1 MFGKNAD
8 PQNLLQINL
17 AADLFE
23 KNFKNSWN
31 NYNLEHCSTL
41 TFCAGNKGMHDT
53 RYYWQN
59 VMKFLVIKLSQINRY

>member
-23 KNFKNSWN
+23 KNFRNSWN
-31 NYNLEHCSTL
+31 NYNLDHCSTL
-41 TFCAGNKGMHDT
+41 IFRAGNKGMHDA

-59 VMKFLVIKLSQINRY
+59 VMKLLVIKLSQINRH